1 VQIIVTRPWVQAID
15 WVRQLQ
21 ANRIEAAA
29 LPLIAIE
36 PATDTAA
43 LVVAWNGLA
52 AQRLVIFVSPNA
64 CEQFFVQRPPSIAW
78 PAGVYAAS
86 PGPGTTRTLIGVGV
100 PAEQIIEPASD
111 AAQFDSESLWA
122 QLSKRDWRDASVLI
136 LRGDTGRDWLA
147 DTLRAH
153 GARVSHLAA
162 YRRAVPVL
170 DEAQGRLLR
179 AAIESPA
186 SHLWLFSSSEAIDNL
201 AVLARALSG
210 VDVDVDVDVDWSR
223 SLAIGTHPRI
233 TASIRR
239 AGFGEVRDARPSLEA
254 VIACIQSFGP

>member
-1 VQIIVTRPWVQAID
+1 MQVIVTLPWVQAID

-21 ANRIEAAA
+21 ANRIDAVA

-36 PATDTAA
+36 PAVDSAA
-43 LVVAWNGLA
+43 LAVSWGGLA
-52 AQRLVIFVSPNA
+52 TQRLVIFVSPNA
-64 CEQFFVQRPPSIAW
+64 CEQFFAQRPSSVEW
-78 PAGVYAAS
+78 PADVFAAS
-86 PGPGTTRTLIGVGV
+86 PGPGTTRALLRFGV

-111 AAQFDSESLWA
+111 AAQFDSEALWA
-122 QLSKRDWRDASVLI
+122 QLSKRDWQDASVLI

-147 DTLRAH
+147 DTLRGH
-153 GARVSHLAA
+153 GAKVSHLAA

-179 AAIESPA
+179 AAIELPA
-186 SHLWLFSSSEAIDNL
+186 SHLWLFSSSEAVDNL
-201 AVLARALSG
+201 AVLARS
-210 VDVDVDVDVDWSR
+210 VTDVNGDVDWSR

-239 AGFGEVRDARPSLEA
+239 AGFGGVRDARPSLEA